1 MAQPNGSTIAALVM
15 KPFTIQWFS
24 HLPRRNLTLHYLPIV
39 SNCTMV
45 DFYSSI
51 LEVVNRSRMGP
62 HMQQLK
68 PTLQTGS
75 HKEAMAQIPSN
86 THPEEH
92 AKLFSV
98 HSPTYWR
105 VDLDGRF
112 KTRIGNDLQ
121 ILKSQSKNDASKVSI
136 KFPHVG
142 IFEILP
148 TNFHADE
155 TFGAQICIAI
165 VTPFCD
171 IYIPTTNN
179 RFRLRQ
185 SNTLHAEFETRSKW
199 SPHNAANNS
208 AKIKPSIFPNGF
220 CMFL

>member
-1 MAQPNGSTIAALVM
+1 
-15 KPFTIQWFS
+15 
-24 HLPRRNLTLHYLPIV
+24 
-39 SNCTMV
+39 
-45 DFYSSI
+45 
-51 LEVVNRSRMGP
+51 MGP

-171 IYIPTTNN
+171 I
-179 RFRLRQ
+179 
-185 SNTLHAEFETRSKW
+185 
-199 SPHNAANNS
+199 
-208 AKIKPSIFPNGF
+208 
-220 CMFL
+220 